1 MSIKSFTLGQ
11 SPKTPL
17 INFDADSGHFEMKG
31 KSIPENSVQFY
42 QPIYAWLDEY
52 IENPSAKTVLSIQLD
67 YFNTSSSKCIADLF
81 KKLELISKTEKGE
94 ILINWL
100 HDENDEDMQEAGE
113 DYQSI
118 IKIPFNITSFKK

>member
-1 MSIKSFTLGQ
+1 MSVNTFALEQ
-11 SPKTPL
+11 SPKTPSV
-17 INFDADSGHFEMKG
+17 NFDSTSGNFEIKG

-42 QPIYAWLDEY
+42 QPIYAWLDAY
-52 IENPSAKTVLSIQLD
+52 VENPAQKTTLKIQLD

-81 KKLELISKTEKGE
+81 KKLELISKNGKGE
-94 ILINWL
+94 VGVTWL

-118 IKIPFNITSFKK
+118 IKIPFSITSFKK